1 VTLAGSAKWPIRQA
15 ATARLCQAAG
25 VRKVNVFATDLELSS
40 QREGYRWRGAAVGEA
55 AGSEQIGAFLYVL
68 DEGQRSAPYQF
79 HHSSEHW
86 LVVVSGTPTLR
97 TPRGERVLRSGDVAC
112 FPAGPE
118 GAHQVS
124 GPGTVML
131 LSQRREFDAVEY
143 PDSGKIEL
151 RPPGA
156 IFRSEDAVDFWDGE

>member
-1 VTLAGSAKWPIRQA
+1 LAGRHPLRQA
-15 ATARLCQAAG
+15 AAIICEAAA
-25 VRKVNVFATDLELSS
+25 VRKVNLYATDLELSS
-40 QREGYRWRGAAVGEA
+40 GHEGFRWRGAAVGEA

-68 DEGQRSAPYQF
+68 EKGQRSAPYQF
-79 HHSSEHW
+79 HHGSEHW
-86 LVVVSGTPTLR
+86 LVVVSGTPALR
-97 TPRGERVLRSGDVAC
+97 TPQGERVLRAGDVAC
-112 FPAGPE
+112 FPAGPG

-131 LSQRREFDAVEY
+131 LSQRRGLDAVEY

-156 IFRSEDAVDFWDGE
+156 IFRNEDAVDFWDGE